1 MQRSE
6 LQTNYWDRTVER
18 IFNLDP
24 GIRYVGISDLEYHA
38 VVSKMRP
45 GTSSLTPSELDWN
58 FVSMAPKLMV
68 DSAQRLEEYCGPLQ
82 IMSVRYR
89 RVLLAIYRSSQHIV
103 MLSFESSV
111 ESPFLNKLAKGLES
125 IMH

>member
-18 IFNLDP
+18 IFNLDQ
-24 GIRYVGISDLEYHA
+24 GIRYVGISDLEYH
-38 VVSKMRP
+38 VIVSKMRP

-58 FVSMAPKLMV
+58 FVSMAPKIMV
-68 DSAQRLEEYCGPLQ
+68 DSAQRLEENCGPLQ

-103 MLSFESSV
+103 MLSFESTV

>member
-1 MQRSE
+1 M
-6 LQTNYWDRTVER
+6 
-18 IFNLDP
+18 
-24 GIRYVGISDLEYHA
+24 
-38 VVSKMRP
+38 
-45 GTSSLTPSELDWN
+45 TPSELDWN
-58 FVSMAPKLMV
+58 FVSMAPKIMV
-68 DSAQRLEEYCGPLQ
+68 NSAQRLEENCGPLQ

-103 MLSFESSV
+103 MLSFESTV